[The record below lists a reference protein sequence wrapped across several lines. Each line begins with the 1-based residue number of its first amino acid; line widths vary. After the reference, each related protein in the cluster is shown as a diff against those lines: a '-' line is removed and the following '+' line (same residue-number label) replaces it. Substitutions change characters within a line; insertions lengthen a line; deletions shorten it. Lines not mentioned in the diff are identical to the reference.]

1 MIIEY
6 ESKYDEDIKDLL
18 VELQE
23 HIVSIDK
30 EKFNILTDEYREKY
44 FLDTMNEVKEKNGKI
59 FIYIEEDRAIGL
71 VIGFI
76 NNEEESSYDFKCPKR
91 GRISE
96 LIVSKNV
103 RSKGIGKLLLN
114 KMEDY
119 LNNLGCKNILIEVF
133 AYNSKALDFYERE
146 GYHLRMTE
154 VIK

>member
-6 ESKYDEDIKDLL
+6 DSKYNEDIKDLL

-44 FLDTMNEVKEKNGKI
+44 FIDTMNEVKEKDGKI
-59 FIYIEEDRAIGL
+59 FLYIEDNKAIGL
-71 VIGFI
+71 IIGFV
-76 NNEEESSYDFKCPKR
+76 NNEEESSYSFKCPKR

-96 LIVSKNV
+96 LVVSKNV
-103 RSKGIGKLLLN
+103 RSKGIGSLLLRR
-114 KMEDY
+114 MEDY
-119 LNNLGCKNILIEVF
+119 LHDLGCVNILIEVF

-146 GYHLRMTE
+146 GYHLRMTG